1 MNWAILATGN
11 IAAKFAE
18 TVNGMKG
25 EDRLAACGSRSREKA
40 EAFGKKYGIPRTY
53 GSYEELLRDEEVD
66 AVYVATPNNM
76 HYENCMACLEAGKHV
91 LCEKPFTTNVKEGE
105 RLFAAAEE
113 RGLFIMEAFW
123 IRHLPALKKMQELLN
138 GWLKGQGRRA
148 SLIPGWA
155 EALFWMWASIT
166 WDFCAWLWEI
176 NSRNMLHRSII

>member
-1 MNWAILATGN
+1 MNWAILATGT

-91 LCEKPFTTNVKEGE
+91 IVEKPFTSTTEEGE
-105 RLFAAAEE
+105 ELIALAAEK
-113 RGLFIMEAFW
+113 GLM
-123 IRHLPALKKMQELLN
+123 LSVYQN
-138 GWLKGQGRRA
+138 RR
-148 SLIPGWA
+148 
-155 EALFWMWASIT
+155 
-166 WDFCAWLWEI
+166 WDADF
-176 NSRNMLHRSII
+176 RP

>member
-1 MNWAILATGN
+1 MNWAILATGT

-91 LCEKPFTTNVKEGE
+91 LCEKPGE
-105 RLFAAAEE
+105 LSAR
-113 RGLFIMEAFW
+113 W
-123 IRHLPALKKMQELLN
+123 DLPGVISAL
-138 GWLKGQGRRA
+138 WLKGQGRRA

>member
-1 MNWAILATGN
+1 MNWAILATGT

-76 HYENCMACLEAGKHV
+76 HYENIWHV
-91 LCEKPFTTNVKEGE
+91 LKRESMCYVRSP
-105 RLFAAAEE
+105 
-113 RGLFIMEAFW
+113 
-123 IRHLPALKKMQELLN
+123 LPPM
-138 GWLKGQGRRA
+138 
-148 SLIPGWA
+148 
-155 EALFWMWASIT
+155 
-166 WDFCAWLWEI
+166 
-176 NSRNMLHRSII
+176 

>member
-1 MNWAILATGN
+1 MNWAILATGT

-76 HYENCMACLEAGKHV
+76 HYVWHV
-91 LCEKPFTTNVKEGE
+91 LKRESMCYVRSP
-105 RLFAAAEE
+105 
-113 RGLFIMEAFW
+113 
-123 IRHLPALKKMQELLN
+123 LPPM
-138 GWLKGQGRRA
+138 
-148 SLIPGWA
+148 
-155 EALFWMWASIT
+155 
-166 WDFCAWLWEI
+166 
-176 NSRNMLHRSII
+176 